1 MNAEPK
7 PVRVVNVGALDL
19 RKATKQSLP
28 PGSKLVN
35 VGMIIYDDDPGD
47 LLAGVSMVNT
57 GPVVKS
63 PPEGQWETAVGP
75 VVITR
80 GMLEGR
86 AEPLNLCAMGPL
98 DIDPDVTVE
107 EIGNHLGVLSAMGP
121 VNCPEHLMSAV
132 HPKIVNAMAPV
143 SSYRCPPTAQYVRG
157 KIVLDDNYLAGLADG
172 TEFAV
177 LGELQV
183 PEVLDDDLIQKK
195 LGQLYVTGR
204 ITCHAENLAAI
215 QAVLADKTKSI
226 KAIPAGFA
234 LVTKPLTL
242 DDTTLASLPSSKL
255 YCTRRVN
262 IDPDVDASLLGEKLE
277 TLICEDLVLCAASL
291 KQAVR
296 DKGDWFKT
304 KLVLYEGALWAV
316 GGEQDLSE
324 HHFEFLEGKATLVV
338 DGELH
343 IDQAVSPQT
352 LSESLAKVHNLG
364 VIWCTPEQM
373 GALRPLLGLHDG
385 DLLDATAVKEEA
397 PQPEQEPDFAAKYVN
412 APYVVL

>member
-7 PVRVVNVGALDL
+7 PVQVVNVGALDL
-19 RKATKQSLP
+19 RKANKASLP

-35 VGMIIYDDDPGD
+35 VGIIICDTDPAD

-57 GPVVKS
+57 GKVLKS
-63 PPEGQWETAVGP
+63 PPAGEWETAVGP

-86 AEPLNLCAMGPL
+86 TAPLNLCAMGPI
-98 DIDPDVTVE
+98 DIDPDVKIEDVE
-107 EIGNHLGVLSAMGP
+107 QIGVLTALGP
-121 VNCPEHLMSAV
+121 ISCPEHLMSAV
-132 HPKIVNAMAPV
+132 HPKIVGAMAPV

-157 KIVLDDNYLAGLADG
+157 KVVLDDNYLAGLADG
-172 TEFAV
+172 VEFAV
-177 LGELQV
+177 LGKLHV
-183 PEVLDDDLIQKK
+183 PEVVDDDLIQKK
-195 LGQLYVTGR
+195 LGQLYVTGG

-215 QAVLADKTKSI
+215 QSVLADKAKSI
-226 KAIPAGFA
+226 KVIPAGFA

-242 DDTTLASLPSSKL
+242 DDITLASLPSSKL
-255 YCTRRVN
+255 YCTRRVT
-262 IDPDVDASLLGEKLE
+262 ISPDIDASLLAKLE
-277 TLICEDLVLCAASL
+277 TLVCEDLVLCPASL
-291 KQAVR
+291 KEAVR

-304 KLVLYEGALWAV
+304 RLVLYEGTLWLV
-316 GGEQDLSE
+316 DGEQDLAQ
-324 HHFEFLEGKATLVV
+324 HHFEFLEGKATLFV

-343 IDQAVSPQT
+343 IDQAVLPQT

-373 GALRPLLGLHDG
+373 GALRSLLGLHDG
-385 DLLDATAVKEEA
+385 DLLDATATKEET
-397 PQPEQEPDFAAKYVN
+397 PQVEEEPSGGAKYVN